1 MVGHAFM
8 SGKQIGYARV
18 STAIQNP
25 DRQLE
30 GILLDKKFVD
40 YCTGTTMARPQLDAL
55 LDYVRDDDIVV
66 VHSMDR
72 LARNVKGLREVIDML
87 ISKGVQVR
95 FIKENLT
102 FSGDK
107 NPMSDLLLSIMG
119 AIAEFEHAVIR
130 ERQLEGVA
138 LAKKAGKY
146 RGRKRKLTYDHLR
159 TLREQMTTRKSKSQ
173 IAREFGVSRVTLNKY
188 LKEIE
193 PLTLEEIK

>member
-1 MVGHAFM
+1 MT
-8 SGKQIGYARV
+8 GKQIGYARV
-18 STAIQNP
+18 STNIQNP

-30 GILLDKKFVD
+30 GITLDKKFID
-40 YCTGTTMARPQLDAL
+40 YCTGITMTRPQLDAL
-55 LDYVRDDDIVV
+55 LDYVRDDDVVV

-72 LARNVKGLREVIDML
+72 MARNVKGLREVIDTF
-87 ISKGVQVR
+87 IQKGVQVK

-102 FSGDK
+102 FSNDK

-119 AIAEFEHAVIR
+119 AIAEFEHAIIR

-146 RGRKRKLTYDHLR
+146 RGRKRKLSHDHLR

-193 PLTLEEIK
+193 PLKLEDIK